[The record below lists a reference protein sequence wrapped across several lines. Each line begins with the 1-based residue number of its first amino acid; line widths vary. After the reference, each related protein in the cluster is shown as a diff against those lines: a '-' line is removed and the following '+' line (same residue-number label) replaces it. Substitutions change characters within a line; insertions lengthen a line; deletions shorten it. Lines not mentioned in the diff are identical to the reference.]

1 MCSGHF
7 GPLWP
12 PKKLDTLQ
20 VIFSLLRAY
29 RCGKYI
35 SFHEQLIPL
44 ILNQSQQTH
53 LIICHQTEHKK
64 HPELVFSLS
73 YLRTDLLA
81 VETFYTSGRDSVR
94 SKCDKISHGCAFS
107 GNKSAPKAPG
117 AQQGTAPQQCR
128 LIQVVAVGRRICR
141 EKGRTSEKIPQE
153 LMVMAI

>member
-29 RCGKYI
+29 RCGKSI

-44 ILNQSQQTH
+44 IVNQSQQTH
-53 LIICHQTEHKK
+53 LIIYHQTKHKK
-64 HPELVFSLS
+64 DPELAYTIS

-81 VETFYTSGRDSVR
+81 VETFYTSGREPVR
-94 SKCDKISHGCAFS
+94 SKCDKISQGFAFS
-107 GNKSAPKAPG
+107 GNESAPKAPG
-117 AQQGTAPQQCR
+117 AQQGTAPEQR
-128 LIQVVAVGRRICR
+128 KLIQVVAVGRRICR
-141 EKGRTSEKIPQE
+141 EKGRTSERIPQE